1 MTFCVSAN
9 LSEYALSDV
18 ETVAGT
24 DLLEPFAPLKINSPY
39 LHPRQ
44 ILSSFPSVTATPE
57 VVAAIRNG
65 RSVNLPEFSSAPLVK
80 VFADQQLLIAVMHR
94 IAGTLFQPR
103 AVLFSGNE
111 SLPTS

>member
-1 MTFCVSAN
+1 LTPPQI
-9 LSEYALSDV
+9 D
-18 ETVAGT
+18 
-24 DLLEPFAPLKINSPY
+24 SPY

-80 VFADQQLLIAVMHR
+80 VFANQQLLIAVMHR

-103 AVLFSGNE
+103 VVFFSGNE
-111 SLPTS
+111 SLPAS